1 MRKAYS
7 KQRQLDSV
15 PIDQVELNLECR
27 DSIIPVLR
35 ALQQVYSDWALTEK
49 VLDLIGQ
56 DVNGDSR
63 TDCGREGMD
72 YWHLLVLAS
81 VRLGC
86 NLTYDQLHDLS
97 ENHIK
102 LRATMGLGLWDAKT
116 EFKWRRIRDNVCLL
130 TPETIDRISQLVVA
144 SGHEIVPAAVEKM
157 RADSFVMETSI
168 HYPTVACL
176 NSGIDADLLSF
187 EFPSLRTVPSGFV
200 FRALQ
205 GCWACS
211 LAFQLPLGG
220 SPDSFSRVAMPGK
233 VELPNINS
241 ESGSSTFEFTI
252 SRRVASGGKPR
263 LSRQNRSSLNWN
275 CNSPA
280 GTARRTSLVPTRL
293 HPRPLFLFARSS
305 RSPILADLHRI
316 RSQRGQGRLQFAD
329 G

>member
-1 MRKAYS
+1 
-7 KQRQLDSV
+7 LDSAGFVGNRRLRDDERDGVLLSVVFDAVRGVEPVVV
-15 PIDQVELNLECR
+15 PVGFEVE
-27 DSIIPVLR
+27 VF
-35 ALQQVYSDWALTEK
+35 
-49 VLDLIGQ
+49 
-56 DVNGDSR
+56 
-63 TDCGREGMD
+63 
-72 YWHLLVLAS
+72 
-81 VRLGC
+81 
-86 NLTYDQLHDLS
+86 
-97 ENHIK
+97 
-102 LRATMGLGLWDAKT
+102 DAP
-116 EFKWRRIRDNVCLL
+116 N
-130 TPETIDRISQLVVA
+130 
-144 SGHEIVPAAVEKM
+144 
-157 RADSFVMETSI
+157 
-168 HYPTVACL
+168 VACL

>member
-1 MRKAYS
+1 MDVRRLLMSCLAAS
-7 KQRQLDSV
+7 
-15 PIDQVELNLECR
+15 NL
-27 DSIIPVLR
+27 
-35 ALQQVYSDWALTEK
+35 
-49 VLDLIGQ
+49 
-56 DVNGDSR
+56 
-63 TDCGREGMD
+63 
-72 YWHLLVLAS
+72 
-81 VRLGC
+81 
-86 NLTYDQLHDLS
+86 
-97 ENHIK
+97 
-102 LRATMGLGLWDAKT
+102 
-116 EFKWRRIRDNVCLL
+116 
-130 TPETIDRISQLVVA
+130 
-144 SGHEIVPAAVEKM
+144 
-157 RADSFVMETSI
+157 
-168 HYPTVACL
+168 ACL